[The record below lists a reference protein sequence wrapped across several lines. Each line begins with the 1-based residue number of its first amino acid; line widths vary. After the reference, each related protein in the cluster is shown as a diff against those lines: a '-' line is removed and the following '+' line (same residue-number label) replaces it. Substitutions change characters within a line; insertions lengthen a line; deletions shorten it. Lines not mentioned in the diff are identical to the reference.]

1 LRGLGA
7 TMMQGY
13 YFGRDM
19 PAEALS
25 SSLADAA
32 RVAEATA
39 SAAA

>member
-1 LRGLGA
+1 
-7 TMMQGY
+7 MMQGY